1 MRYELML
8 PYQIQTA
15 IDAHW
20 PVVLPLGVLEYHG
33 GHLGV
38 GMDTLAVT
46 RCLDRLE
53 PEIDL
58 VILPPFYYGAGSHVV
73 APPERKG
80 TVHVP
85 AEALEPFALGLFRS
99 LLRIGFRNIHFI
111 IHHQSE
117 NFVQGMPTDLAFK
130 LAGRR
135 AIFEFLEKER
145 GEGWWGDN
153 AMADYYTAHAAGG
166 NPFNWIQGHPLMDAD
181 IIARYDFDHAGVGET
196 SLMLALAPDAVD
208 MARIAADQWYLKSAS
223 QATREHGEKAVALIL
238 ARLRVL
244 LARGESPREKS

>member
-8 PYQIQTA
+8 PHQIRKA
-15 IDAHW
+15 IGEHW

-33 GHLGV
+33 EHLAV

-46 RCLDRLE
+46 RSLERLE
-53 PEIDL
+53 TEMNL
-58 VILPPFYYGAGSHVV
+58 VLLPPFYYGAGSYVV
-73 APPERKG
+73 EPPQGKG

-130 LAGRR
+130 LAARR
-135 AIFEFLEKER
+135 AIFEHLEKER

-153 AMADYYTAHAAGG
+153 AMADYYSAHGQG
-166 NPFNWIQGHPLMDAD
+166 DNPFNWIQGHPLMDAE
-181 IIARYDFDHAGVGET
+181 IIANYDFDHAGIGET
-196 SLMLALAPDAVD
+196 SLMMALAPDGVD
-208 MARIAADQWYLKSAS
+208 MAQLRTDSWYLKSAVGAS
-223 QATREHGEKAVALIL
+223 REHGERAVGMIL
-238 ARLRVL
+238 ARLRGIL
-244 LARGESPREKS
+244 SA